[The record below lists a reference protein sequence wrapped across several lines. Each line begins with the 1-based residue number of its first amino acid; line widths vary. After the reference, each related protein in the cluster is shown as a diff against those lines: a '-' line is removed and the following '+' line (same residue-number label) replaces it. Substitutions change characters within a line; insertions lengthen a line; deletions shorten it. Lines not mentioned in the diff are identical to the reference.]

1 MKPRNRHE
9 LEVVGCVALFVFVI
23 LGLVGLAI
31 YERGYLSIALAIV
44 SGVAVSVGLLYAYRA
59 WAVRRDQPTQRRRRQ
74 GEGRQGRLRREQERP
89 SGRREAPALSVSQAR
104 REDEERPR
112 DQFERDAI
120 VQRLNEIGEREFE
133 RLMASYFR
141 RHDYGVESTAA
152 SGGRGADLLLTANDH
167 HIVVRLR
174 RQGVPVGNRVVQETL
189 SGRAFYGAYEAWV
202 ITNNTFTRAARND
215 AVVAGVRLIDGSE
228 LAEWLSKL
236 LDQPKDESQ

>member
-1 MKPRNRHE
+1 M
-9 LEVVGCVALFVFVI
+9 GCITLFVFVI
-23 LGLVGLAI
+23 LGLVGLTL
-31 YERGYLSIALAIV
+31 YERGYLGIALALV

-59 WAVRRDQPTQRRRRQ
+59 RAVRRNQLTQRRRRQ

-89 SGRREAPALSVSQAR
+89 SGRRAAPARSAPQAR
-104 REDEERPR
+104 REGEERPR

-120 VQRLNEIGEREFE
+120 VQRLNEISEGEFE

-141 RHDYGVESTAA
+141 RLGYTVESTPG
-152 SGGRGADLLLTANDH
+152 SGDRGADLLLTTNDR

-174 RQGVPVGNRVVQETL
+174 RQGVPVGNRAVQEAL

-202 ITNNTFTRAARND
+202 ITNNTFTMAARND

-236 LDQPKDESQ
+236 L

>member
-1 MKPRNRHE
+1 
-9 LEVVGCVALFVFVI
+9 
-23 LGLVGLAI
+23 
-31 YERGYLSIALAIV
+31 
-44 SGVAVSVGLLYAYRA
+44 
-59 WAVRRDQPTQRRRRQ
+59 
-74 GEGRQGRLRREQERP
+74 
-89 SGRREAPALSVSQAR
+89 VSQAR